1 MIELVD
7 TRDGFERLRPEWTGL
22 LRASAEDCLFL
33 TWEWLFT
40 WWQHLAGDRRL
51 EILTVRSD
59 GELIAI
65 VPLARTAPRVASL
78 LPLPSLEFLGTGT
91 VGSDYLDLI
100 VRRGCE
106 TQAIERLAAHL
117 VGQGIVLELA
127 QLHSG
132 RSQAAALASM
142 LMGRGWTG
150 LRRAAGVCPF
160 IRLDGHTWASYL
172 GTLGSEHR
180 YNFNR
185 RLKQANRTFKVQFAQ
200 ARSPEDCRESLEQ
213 LIALHNLRWRGHGDS
228 DAFHAAEIV
237 RFHHAM
243 SQVALE
249 RQWLRLF
256 VLTFDAK
263 PVAALYG
270 FLYQRVF
277 YFYQSGYDPGYRKHS
292 VGLLTMGLAIKSAI
306 EEGAEQFDMLHG
318 DESYKFHWAKEVRQ
332 LEHLELYAPDA
343 RFRVARQLRVFSR
356 AMSKTARQ
364 VLPSTVAER
373 ISAARRLGVWRGLY
387 GAWVS

>member
-1 MIELVD
+1 MIDRVD
-7 TRDGFERLRPEWTGL
+7 TRDGFERLRPEWTRL
-22 LRASAEDCLFL
+22 LHASAADGLFL

-51 EILTVRSD
+51 FILTVRSG

-65 VPLARTAPRVASL
+65 APFAQAAPRVASL
-78 LPLPSLEFLGTGT
+78 LPLPSLQFLGTGT
-91 VGSDYLDLI
+91 VGSDYLDII

-106 TQAIERLAAHL
+106 KQAIELLEKYL
-117 VGQGIVLELA
+117 VDQGIVLELA
-127 QLHSG
+127 QLHSQ
-132 RSQAAALASM
+132 RSQAAALAG
-142 LMGRGWTG
+142 LLTERGWSRLG
-150 LRRAAGVCPF
+150 RPSGVCPF
-160 IRLDGHTWASYL
+160 IDLKGHTWDSYL
-172 GTLGSEHR
+172 ATLGSEHR

-185 RLKQANRTFKVQFAQ
+185 RFKQANRNFNCQFEL
-200 ARSPEDCRESLEQ
+200 ARTPEECRDALGR
-213 LIALHNLRWRGHGDS
+213 LIALHNLRWQGHGGS
-228 DAFHAAEIV
+228 DAFDSAPV
-237 RFHHAM
+237 VQFHHAM
-243 SQVALE
+243 TRLALD

-256 VLTFDAK
+256 VLRLDAV

-318 DESYKFHWAKEVRQ
+318 DESYKFHWAKEVRE

-343 RFRVARQLRVFSR
+343 RALVARQLRVVSR
-356 AMSKTARQ
+356 AASMTARK
-364 VLPSTVAER
+364 VLPKTIAER
-373 ISAARRLGVWRGLY
+373 ISAARRLGVWKGLY